1 MKTRRPILILG
12 LFIIIV
18 ASFFFVQSEDKEA
31 ISNILQLHPPLFI
44 QPALAA
50 NNEIVLR
57 LDSEA
62 GFAAYFQDPTGIT
75 LSSVRG
81 AFRTIE
87 AETASYIIGS
97 VPVPGYSENEDAHV
111 YVHVDGW
118 VLAYYFNTDPASKII
133 DMATYQSNNLN
144 TTKLQNALAVIAA
157 AAGSPLSNI
166 GYYDF
171 RYPNATH
178 VMLIGETMTDGDNSF
193 TVNLPSS
200 YGFYDR
206 GWATINACAPSNSAC
221 SARPRVKIN
230 GTYLADGCRYCY
242 GNISAPLLLPGAT
255 HTVTVEDSRNESRA
269 VIMLIYRIP

>member
-1 MKTRRPILILG
+1 MKTRRLILSLG
-12 LFIIIV
+12 LFIITVISFYV
-18 ASFFFVQSEDKEA
+18 AQPKDKDA
-31 ISNILQLHPPLFI
+31 TSIIFQLHPPLFI

-50 NNEIVLR
+50 NNEIGVL

-62 GFAAYFQDPTGIT
+62 GFAAYFQDSTGIT

-87 AETASYIIGS
+87 TETASYIIGS

-133 DMATYQSNNLN
+133 DMATYQSNNLT
-144 TTKLQNALAVIAA
+144 TTKLQNTLAVIAA
-157 AAGSPLSNI
+157 ASGSPLSNI

-206 GWATINACAPSNSAC
+206 GWATINACAPSDSAC
-221 SARPRVKIN
+221 SARPRIKID

-242 GNISAPLLLPGAT
+242 GNISTPLLLPGTT
-255 HTVTVEDSRNESRA
+255 HTVVVEDGWNESRA
-269 VIMLIYRIP
+269 VMILIYRIP